1 MAKKDNG
8 KPKNDYPNLELKM
21 LVKTAKVKENRF
33 SVVFTQAAVVEAVQ
47 DLKITSAANPVVVKI
62 DNPKPAPVM

>member
-33 SVVFTQAAVVEAVQ
+33 SVVFT
-47 DLKITSAANPVVVKI
+47 
-62 DNPKPAPVM
+62 

>member
-8 KPKNDYPNLELKM
+8 KPKNDYPNFELKM

-33 SVVFTQAAVVEAVQ
+33 SVVFT
-47 DLKITSAANPVVVKI
+47 
-62 DNPKPAPVM
+62 